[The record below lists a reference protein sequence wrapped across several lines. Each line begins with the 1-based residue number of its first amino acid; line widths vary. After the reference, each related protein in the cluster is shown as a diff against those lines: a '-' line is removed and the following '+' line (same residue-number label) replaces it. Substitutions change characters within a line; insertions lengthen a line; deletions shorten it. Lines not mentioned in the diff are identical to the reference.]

1 MHLTRNFTLEE
12 FEKSKTAETYG
23 IDNRVPKKY
32 IRNVQALAEQLQVI
46 RDMVGIPIYISSGYR
61 CKEVNR
67 INHGASSSQHMKGEA
82 ADIYIDTDPK
92 KNLEW
97 TLWDVLKLIV
107 RFTDY
112 DQVIWETR
120 PNGNKWIHVSYV
132 TYRTNRHDMRRC
144 SDGKNYPKLEL

>member
-46 RDMVGIPIYISSGYR
+46 RDMVGIPIHISSGYR

-67 INHGASSSQHMKGEA
+67 INHGASS
-82 ADIYIDTDPK
+82 
-92 KNLEW
+92 
-97 TLWDVLKLIV
+97 
-107 RFTDY
+107 
-112 DQVIWETR
+112 
-120 PNGNKWIHVSYV
+120 
-132 TYRTNRHDMRRC
+132 
-144 SDGKNYPKLEL
+144 